1 MRIILSFLILLAVGN
16 LSAATKCE
24 ADLNGDGVCD
34 PYTITRTEDGTS
46 SNITIKIGSTD
57 KTVSG
62 EFDLGDGGLSVGY
75 FPTEFSLLLDFHTRD
90 TDLTKYVFKW
100 SPAHKDWVLYKKAT
114 WIEPSR
120 DEKYSLYGEKLP
132 KDGMFP
138 QNFHVERIACCT
150 YFSEFSQV
158 DPKIKVLSADDR
170 AVDFSKELDFIFSK
184 LPQGEKGELFYTV
197 DQSGHKVKKNIP
209 QDFVYEIAMAINE
222 KNVSKINDYAY
233 YLYLNEN
240 NIMAALI
247 LKEIHK
253 KYPDRVVATLNL
265 ADVYWSLDMKED
277 ACPLYKDYIDKMK
290 IAGKESRIPAPVK
303 SRISCI

>member
-34 PYTITRTEDGTS
+34 PYTITRTEDGAS

-75 FPTEFSLLLDFHTRD
+75 FPAEFSLLLDFHTRD

-120 DEKYSLYGEKLP
+120 DEKYSLYGRNFP
-132 KDGMFP
+132 GMAC
-138 QNFHVERIACCT
+138 FH
-150 YFSEFSQV
+150 
-158 DPKIKVLSADDR
+158 KI
-170 AVDFSKELDFIFSK
+170 F
-184 LPQGEKGELFYTV
+184 
-197 DQSGHKVKKNIP
+197 
-209 QDFVYEIAMAINE
+209 M
-222 KNVSKINDYAY
+222 
-233 YLYLNEN
+233 
-240 NIMAALI
+240 
-247 LKEIHK
+247 
-253 KYPDRVVATLNL
+253 
-265 ADVYWSLDMKED
+265 WS
-277 ACPLYKDYIDKMK
+277 
-290 IAGKESRIPAPVK
+290 V
-303 SRISCI
+303 